1 LVDIDLVIYGADGFV
16 FAALTLAL
24 ASALALDRGVLLR
37 LSFFVF
43 VIFVHCNQWIEGLSK
58 LSKWQAIE

>member
-1 LVDIDLVIYGADGFV
+1 
-16 FAALTLAL
+16 L

-43 VIFVHCNQWIEGLSK
+43 VIFVHCNQRIEGLSK